1 MVMGRVF
8 EGVEHLDPDDIL
20 DRVLCLHPQ
29 LVVGPGRGVGV
40 QDEAGGTDLLDM
52 TAATTLSLPLACPLP
67 PACPSPGHGC
77 VVDFT
82 TILLCWGAAPPL

>member
-1 MVMGRVF
+1 MVMERVF
-8 EGVEHLDPDDIL
+8 EGLEHLDPDDIL

-52 TAATTLSLPLACPLP
+52 TAATTLSLP
-67 PACPSPGHGC
+67 PACPFPRPR
-77 VVDFT
+77 
-82 TILLCWGAAPPL
+82 LCGRFHDNSLMLGSCASLIID